1 MVEKEYEGEVISA
14 MVPANVKAAIA
25 KALKQGL
32 AMNES
37 DYLRKATIEKLKK
50 DGLL

>member
-1 MVEKEYEGEVISA
+1 MVEKEGEVISA
-14 MVPANVKAAIA
+14 MVPANVKVAIG

-37 DYLRKATIEKLKK
+37 DYFRKALIEKLRE